1 MFTHTTTWLLA
12 GLMWLVL
19 WPDAARGQSPELQE
33 AYDSFE
39 ALYAKDY
46 YDEALPFAKKALRLG
61 RQEFG
66 LDHPTTATLLD
77 NLAALYEAQ
86 GAYAEAEPLYQ
97 RALVIWEKTLGPD
110 HPEVAASLNNL
121 AKLYQ
126 AQGAYAEAEP
136 LHKRALAIREKALGT
151 RASKC
156 GRRSCIAR
164 ITSDGGTTRSRSS
177 TFSATRSDRECR

>member
-1 MFTHTTTWLLA
+1 MITHKTTGLMA
-12 GLMWLVL
+12 GLLGLAL
-19 WPDAARGQSPELQE
+19 WPGAVRGQSPELQE
-33 AYDSFE
+33 ANDSFE

-46 YDEALPFAKKALRLG
+46 YEEARPFAKKALRLG
-61 RQEFG
+61 SQEFG

-126 AQGAYAEAEP
+126 AHCATIVGDWEEP
-136 LHKRALAIREKALGT
+136 
-151 RASKC
+151 S
-156 GRRSCIAR
+156 
-164 ITSDGGTTRSRSS
+164 GGLRLSPL
-177 TFSATRSDRECR
+177 